1 MKSRWSEDEASEAA
15 SQWAPQWG
23 EDLAVRT
30 YSSRLLGVEKGLVLH
45 GGGNTSLKST
55 HTNILG
61 EELPALFIK
70 ASGFDLTEIEPAGHP
85 ALDLEYLKKLRIL
98 EELSDEI
105 MVEELRTHLL
115 DSRSPTPSIETL
127 VHAFI
132 PGKFIDHTHADAI
145 LALTNQPEGENLVSE
160 ALGEDV
166 IVLGYVRPGFKL
178 AQAVAEA
185 IEVHP
190 EKRAM
195 VWMRHGLVTWAQTAR
210 ESYEATIELVSRAE
224 SFLADRAEHPV
235 SASASTELSQ
245 AEDRWVKVAPVLRGL
260 LAEPAEDPDRPHQR
274 VILSPL
280 INPEVLNL
288 VDSDQGRQLAD
299 TPPLTSDHLIRTK
312 PFPLWVESPAYE
324 DPSQLKD
331 QLKAAIQMYRDS
343 YQAYLDRNA
352 GKMKTGL
359 TRFDSAP
366 RVILLP
372 GMGVACAGQDV
383 VAAHICRDITEQT
396 LEVKSRIAAMGK
408 YEGLSES
415 ELFDMEYHTLQHAKL
430 TRGER
435 PLSRQVAVVTGAA
448 GAIGSGLSRAFL
460 QQGCQVAVTDL
471 PGDRLDGLVEE
482 LRSEYGERVLGVPLD
497 VTDRDSIATAFS
509 GVIATWGGVD
519 LVLINAGMAL
529 VASLAEMELE
539 DFRRIEQVN
548 VEGTLLVLAEAA
560 RHLELQGTGGDVVVI
575 SSKNVFAPGAQ
586 FGAYSAT
593 KAAAHQLARIASLEL
608 AEIDVRVNMVSP
620 DAVFSEGERKSGLW
634 AEVGPDRM
642 RARGL
647 NEKELEEYYRNRNLL
662 KAKITA
668 SHVANAALFFCTRQT
683 PTTGATLPV
692 DGGLPDA
699 TPR

>member
-70 ASGFDLTEIEPAGHP
+70 ASGFDLAEIEPAGHP

-497 VTDRDSIATAFS
+497 VTDRDSIATAVS

>member
-70 ASGFDLTEIEPAGHP
+70 ASGFDLAEIEPAGHP

>member
-70 ASGFDLTEIEPAGHP
+70 ASGFDLAEIDPAGHP

-145 LALTNQPEGENLVSE
+145 LALTNQSEGENLVSE

-195 VWMRHGLVTWAQTAR
+195 VWMRHGLVTWAQTAW

-235 SASASTELSQ
+235 SASASTESSQ

-359 TRFDSAP
+359 TRFDSVP

-647 NEKELEEYYRNRNLL
+647 NEKKLGEYYRNRNLL

>member
-1 MKSRWSEDEASEAA
+1 MKSRWSDKEASRAA

-23 EDLAVRT
+23 EDLALRT
-30 YSSRLLGVEKGLVLH
+30 YSSRLLGMEKTLVLH
-45 GGGNTSLKST
+45 GGGNTSLKSSST
-55 HTNILG
+55 DILG

-70 ASGFDLTEIEPAGHP
+70 ASGFDLAQIEPAGHP
-85 ALDLEYLKKLRIL
+85 ALDLEYLKKLGAL
-98 EELSDEI
+98 EALSDEI
-105 MVEELRTHLL
+105 MFEQLRSHLL
-115 DSRSPTPSIETL
+115 NSESPTPSIETL

-132 PGKFIDHTHADAI
+132 TGKFIDHTHADAI
-145 LALTNQPEGENLVSE
+145 LALTNQAGGKDLVGE

-166 IVLGYVRPGFKL
+166 IVLEYVRPGFKL

-185 IEVHP
+185 IEAHP
-190 EKRAM
+190 EVQAM
-195 VWMRHGLVTWAQTAR
+195 VWMHHGLVTWAETAR
-210 ESYEATIELVSRAE
+210 ESYEATIELVSKAEAFLDSRAKP
-224 SFLADRAEHPV
+224 AG
-235 SASASTELSQ
+235 ASVTELSQ
-245 AEDRWVKVAPVLRGL
+245 AQARWVVVAPILRGL
-260 LAEPAEDPDRPHQR
+260 LAEAAEDADRPYQR

-280 INPEVLNL
+280 INPEVLSF
-288 VDSDQGRQLAD
+288 VDSDGGKELAD

-312 PFPLWVESPAYE
+312 PFPLWVEAPAYE
-324 DPSQLKD
+324 DPSRLKD
-331 QLKAAIQMYRDS
+331 QMKAAIQMYRDF
-343 YQAYLDRNA
+343 YRAYLDRNSEQ
-352 GKMKTGL
+352 MKAEL

-366 RVILLP
+366 CVLLLP
-372 GMGVACAGQDV
+372 GMGVACAGKDV
-383 VAAHICRDITEQT
+383 VASHICRDITEQT
-396 LEVKSRIAAMGK
+396 LDIKARIGAMGK
-408 YEGLSES
+408 YEGLSEA
-415 ELFDMEYHTLQHAKL
+415 ELFDMEYHTFQHAKL
-430 TRGER
+430 AGDEL

-448 GAIGSGLSRAFL
+448 GAIGSGLSRSFL
-460 QQGCQVAVTDL
+460 GQGCQVAVTDL

-482 LRSEYGERVLGVPLD
+482 LQSEYGEQVLGVPLD

-509 GVIATWGGVD
+509 SIISTWGGVD
-519 LVLINAGMAL
+519 LVLINAGLAL
-529 VASLAEMELE
+529 VASLGEMDPDE
-539 DFRRIEQVN
+539 FRRIEQVN

-593 KAAAHQLARIASLEL
+593 KAAAHQLGRIASLEL
-608 AEIDVRVNMVSP
+608 AGIDVRVNMVSP

-642 RARGL
+642 KARGL

-662 KAKITA
+662 KAKVTA